1 MVTDMKK
8 EKSRKSFWYFVIGRE
23 MIAFFIA
30 AIIMLGATEALYY
43 SFANAVKSTERTK
56 INQLSE
62 SIRTYGNES
71 EEDVARENVR
81 LCFKCGAEDEMS
93 GVESTVWIEDSNT
106 GEVIADSDRRL
117 FLFIRENEEDDLEM
131 YSCDVDN
138 VSEQWD
144 AFDSNMYKT
153 AHILRDFDDMD
164 YIVGYN
170 AVDYFISID
179 EEYYIYEV
187 HDAYLKGHEFVPGV
201 VDIYRDSIEDYN
213 ETNKEFVA
221 TIDMSPENKDEYE
234 YIDEDYY
241 SALRTHIFIAIGSD
255 SKESKAGLRSQLSP
269 VGFEGE
275 ESYYFTQSSDIIP
288 GQVTML
294 CRRDTTDVLGR
305 RLTVYKYTNRYFYED
320 CHGILQIMAFI
331 TGAVAFIIGLLVARK
346 KYLENKYFCDMS
358 DYRKSLMDS
367 MAHDLRSPLTVMGGY
382 AQNLVE
388 DVNGEKRQYYAD
400 SIIKNVEYMDKIIA
414 DNLLLSRLSAEEIVK
429 DRQKVDIVAKISEL
443 FEIYK
448 PALQEHK
455 VELVTEGE
463 YIRKVNEASIKSAL
477 ENIVSNA
484 VKYVNPEGE
493 IHVYAKGKNL
503 IVSNTTD
510 EKPEGKINDLWN
522 PFVKG
527 DRSRGNEKGT
537 GLGLAIAKR
546 VFELNRIK
554 ATLKYDED
562 TKTFMVIIG

>member
-1 MVTDMKK
+1 MKK
-8 EKSRKSFWYFVIGRE
+8 EKSRKSFWYFLIGRE

-30 AIIMLGATEALYY
+30 AIIMLVATEVLYY
-43 SFANAVKSTERTK
+43 SFANGVKNTERVK
-56 INQLSE
+56 ISQFSE
-62 SIRTYGNES
+62 GIRNYEKES
-71 EEDVARENVR
+71 DWDGGRENVG
-81 LCFKCGAEDEMS
+81 LCFKCGVEDEMS

-117 FLFIRENEEDDLEM
+117 FLFIRENKEEDLKI

-144 AFDSNMYKT
+144 SFDWNLYKT
-153 AHILRDFDDMD
+153 THILRDFDDMD
-164 YIVGYN
+164 YIDGYN
-170 AVDYFISID
+170 AVDYFVGID
-179 EEYYIYEV
+179 EVYYDYEL
-187 HDAYLKGHEFVPGV
+187 HDVYLKDCEFVPGV
-201 VDIYRDSIEDYN
+201 VDIYRESWDDYN
-213 ETNKEFVA
+213 DTNREFVA
-221 TIDMSPENKDEYE
+221 TIDMSPENKGEYE
-234 YIDEDYY
+234 YIDEDKY
-241 SALRTHIFIAIGSD
+241 ATLGTHVFIAIGSD
-255 SKESKAGLRSQLSP
+255 SKESKANLRAQLSP
-269 VGFEGE
+269 VSFDGE
-275 ESYYFTQSSDIIP
+275 ESYYFTQSSDIFP

-294 CRRDTTDVLGR
+294 CRKDTTDALGR
-305 RLTVYKYTNRYFYED
+305 RLTVYRYTNRYFYED
-320 CHGILQIMAFI
+320 CRGILQILALVI
-331 TGAVAFIIGLLVARK
+331 GIVAFIIGLLVARK

-388 DVNGEKRQYYAD
+388 DVNGEKRQYYAA
-400 SIIKNVEYMDKIIA
+400 SIIKNVEYMDKIIT
-414 DNLLLSRLSAEEIVK
+414 DNLLLSRLSTEEIVK
-429 DRQKVDIVAKISEL
+429 DRQKVDIVAKLSEL
-443 FEIYK
+443 FGIYM
-448 PALQEHK
+448 PALQERK

-477 ENIVSNA
+477 ENVVSNA

-493 IHVYAKGKNL
+493 INVYTKGTKL

-527 DRSRGNEKGT
+527 DRSRGNEKGN

-562 TKTFMVIIG
+562 TKTFMVIIS